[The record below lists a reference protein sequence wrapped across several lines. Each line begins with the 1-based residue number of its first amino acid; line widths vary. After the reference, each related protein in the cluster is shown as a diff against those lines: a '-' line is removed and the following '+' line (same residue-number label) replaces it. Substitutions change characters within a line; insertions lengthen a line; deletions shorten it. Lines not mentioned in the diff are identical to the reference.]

1 MRKIICDR
9 CGAEITGDRIGYVA
23 VSWRAASDDSLMH
36 DNPYEHMDFCEH
48 CMNVIVA
55 CIDNVDINREEP
67 EEPEAVE
74 DPVQEE
80 PEEDEEDQEE
90 DENALWEDEEKPGPK
105 PEKKPVRKK
114 GVNYT
119 KLRELVK
126 AGKTPKECADAL
138 GITAKQFYYARKRAE
153 ALYVAGRI

>member
-9 CGAEITGDRIGYVA
+9 CGAEIPNNQKIGYISA
-23 VSWRAASDDSLMH
+23 NWRRPSDWELLH

-55 CIDNVDINREEP
+55 CIDNVDISR

-80 PEEDEEDQEE
+80 PEPVKKAPQKKSVDKGKVG
-90 DENALWEDEEKPGPK
+90 ALS
-105 PEKKPVRKK
+105 
-114 GVNYT
+114 
-119 KLRELVK
+119 K
-126 AGKTPKECADAL
+126 AGWSNAKIADEMGVSSERIRQILKEL
-138 GITAKQFYYARKRAE
+138 E
-153 ALYVAGRI
+153 AQK

>member
-9 CGAEITGDRIGYVA
+9 CDAEIPNNQKIGYISA
-23 VSWRAASDDSLMH
+23 NWRRPSDWELLH

-55 CIDNVDINREEP
+55 CIDNVDISR

-80 PEEDEEDQEE
+80 PEEPVVQVQK
-90 DENALWEDEEKPGPK
+90 AA
-105 PEKKPVRKK
+105 VRKIVDK
-114 GVNYT
+114 GKVGA
-119 KLRELVK
+119 LSK
-126 AGKTPKECADAL
+126 AGWSNTKIADEMGVSSERIRQILKEL
-138 GITAKQFYYARKRAE
+138 E
-153 ALYVAGRI
+153 AQK